1 MDYEKEYKKRLDD
14 ARYWH
19 DVSEGDV
26 PTVLEEIFPE
36 LREDEDEK
44 IRKEIKQ
51 LIQGMHDADPRKE
64 RWLTWLEKQG
74 DINRRIQEEVEKQ
87 TRQQWKPE
95 IQGDNVS
102 GECNDTALEE
112 QLKIWFEK
120 GKCSG
125 IDDVIFH
132 PQKYGLEKQGENDKE
147 ILILKDKIESLH
159 AAIKAIKETSKIE
172 VEKQGEQK
180 PVVIIPKFR
189 VGDEVKTKNEG
200 HLTITRID
208 EEGYWSNDL
217 FICGFDD
224 SDEWE
229 LVEQKPGDK
238 VEPKL
243 TEFEDAVKGMM
254 DVYREAIGVNDATTE
269 EVKKHAAY
277 LLSLIPHK
285 SAEWSEEDEKM
296 LEGIINT
303 VKDVR
308 CQSLLSEIGIYDE
321 YIDWLKSLKPQP
333 KQQWGEEDERERKR
347 IIGLLEGW
355 LSTFK
360 ETCYA
365 EDCKCG
371 IDWLKS
377 LRPQKHWKPSNENMY
392 YLNWI
397 ANIALGDSVVERE
410 VSKHLNELYN
420 DLKKL

>member
-19 DVSEGDV
+19 DVSEGDI
-26 PTVLEEIFPE
+26 PAVLEEIFSE
-36 LREDEDEK
+36 LREGEDER
-44 IRKEIKQ
+44 IRKEILEYFQ
-51 LIQGMHDADPRKE
+51 QFENEELRGVNISDWIA
-64 RWLTWLEKQG
+64 WLEKQNETKE
-74 DINRRIQEEVEKQ
+74 INEASYRTGIKRVLDN
-87 TRQQWKPE
+87 PE
-95 IQGDNVS
+95 S
-102 GECNDTALEE
+102 
-112 QLKIWFEK
+112 
-120 GKCSG
+120 
-125 IDDVIFH
+125 
-132 PQKYGLEKQGENDKE
+132 YGLK
-147 ILILKDKIESLH
+147 
-159 AAIKAIKETSKIE
+159 
-172 VEKQGEQK
+172 KQGEQK

-189 VGDEVKTKNEG
+189 VGDEVETGNEES
-200 HLTITRID
+200 LTITRID
-208 EEGYWSNDL
+208 EDGYWSNDL

-238 VEPKL
+238 VEPNL
-243 TEFEDAVKGMM
+243 TEFEDAIKGMM

-269 EVKKHAAY
+269 EVKEHVAY

-296 LEGIINT
+296 LEGIVNT
-303 VKDVR
+303 VKDAR

-397 ANIALGDSVVERE
+397 ANIELGDSVVERE

>member
-1 MDYEKEYKKRLDD
+1 MDKDYHLWTIAD
-14 ARYWH
+14 AK
-19 DVSEGDV
+19 DGDV
-26 PTVLEEIFPE
+26 LVASDKSLFIYDGSINENGSVGFYIAFTEDIINIILSSDDGCGWEEKDSCHPAT
-36 LREDEDEK
+36 
-44 IRKEIKQ
+44 KEQ
-51 LIQGMHDADPRKE
+51 R
-64 RWLTWLEKQG
+64 
-74 DINRRIQEEVEKQ
+74 
-87 TRQQWKPE
+87 
-95 IQGDNVS
+95 
-102 GECNDTALEE
+102 DTL
-112 QLKIWFEK
+112 
-120 GKCSG
+120 
-125 IDDVIFH
+125 
-132 PQKYGLEKQGENDKE
+132 
-147 ILILKDKIESLH
+147 
-159 AAIKAIKETSKIE
+159 IKAIADAGYTFDFEKKELK
-172 VEKQGEQK
+172 KL
-180 PVVIIPKFR
+180 KFK

-200 HLTITRID
+200 HLTITRMD

-238 VEPKL
+238 VEPNL
-243 TEFEDAVKGMM
+243 TEFEDAIKGMM

-269 EVKKHAAY
+269 EVKEHVAY

-397 ANIALGDSVVERE
+397 ANIALGDSLVERE